1 MKLDFVL
8 VDNSELS
15 FNVQKEVITIGR
27 SPQCDVV
34 IPHEGM
40 SRKHCQITY
49 KDGDLFIED
58 LGSVNG
64 VYVDGTK
71 ISPNTP
77 TKFQIFLNV
86 AFGAVQNLKIEL
98 DDVTKVTTLPGSI
111 AATTAPHSNST
122 QTATKLA
129 LAANK
134 TGKIKKP
141 SQMESSGPKKVAKKE
156 KKSNSM
162 MIILIL
168 VAVIGVAAYFFMGQ
182 EEVPAGPTPEQ
193 IYE

>member
-15 FNVQKEVITIGR
+15 FNVQKEVIIIGR
-27 SPQCDVV
+27 SPKCDIV

-40 SRKHCQITY
+40 SRRHCQITY
-49 KDGDLFIED
+49 KGGDLFIED

-64 VYVDGTK
+64 VYIDGSK
-71 ISPNTP
+71 IMPNTP
-77 TKFQIFLNV
+77 TKFQTFLSV
-86 AFGAVQNLKIEL
+86 AFGAVQTLKIEL
-98 DDVTKVTTLPGSI
+98 DDVTKATTLPGPI
-111 AATTAPHSNST
+111 AGKAST
-122 QTATKLA
+122 NVSAGTSPKLVHQER
-129 LAANK
+129 
-134 TGKIKKP
+134 TGKIKKAGHAA
-141 SQMESSGPKKVAKKE
+141 ESSGPKKVAKEE

-168 VAVIGVAAYFFMGQ
+168 VAVVGVAAYFFMGQ

>member
-1 MKLDFVL
+1 MKLDVVL

-15 FNVQKEVITIGR
+15 FNVSKETFTVGR

-49 KDGDLFIED
+49 KDGDLYIED

-64 VYVDGTK
+64 VLIDGKK
-71 ISPNTP
+71 IEPNTP

-86 AFGAVQNLKIEL
+86 TFGAVQSLKIEL
-98 DDVTKVTTLPGSI
+98 DDVTKITTMPGSV
-111 AATTAPHSNST
+111 AATTASHSSGT
-122 QTATKLA
+122 VTKQLS
-129 LAANK
+129 LEK
-134 TGKIKKP
+134 TGKIKKQTR
-141 SQMESSGPKKVAKKE
+141 SDSSAPKKIEKEEE
-156 KKSNSM
+156 KKSKSM
-162 MIILIL
+162 MILIL
-168 VAVIGVAAYFFMGQ
+168 VLLIGAGAYFFMSQ
-182 EEVPAGPTPEQ
+182 EETPNSPTPEQ